1 MTGHTRLSA
10 ILIAASVSLAGAAS
24 AQDWTGPYVTV
35 ALSGDLVDD
44 DEGEITLFDTDQ
56 NGTFGDTVRTSGGA
70 DAFSS
75 SPTQSAGFCGGK
87 ANANNF
93 DGGCQDDDE
102 IAAGVAGR
110 IGWDWAV
117 GGFVFGVLGEAASV
131 TGRDHTTAFSITPAN
146 YQFARGVD
154 GPVYSARVR
163 VGAPMGRWMPY
174 ATAGYAVA
182 EVEETYSTTNAAN
195 SFTPLTNTSDADGFQ
210 VGGGLEYAV
219 TDRVRLGAE
228 YLYTALDV
236 DDPLVV
242 RVGPGTAPLTNPFR
256 IVNPSGTDTRRQ
268 SDEFN
273 HHAFRL
279 TVSAR
284 F

>member
-1 MTGHTRLSA
+1 MTRHTPIAA
-10 ILIAASVSLAGAAS
+10 ILIAGSMSLAGAVS
-24 AQDWTGPYVTV
+24 AQDWSGPYISL
-35 ALSGDLVDD
+35 AIGGDVVDD
-44 DEGEITLFDTDQ
+44 DEDEITLFDTDQ

-102 IAAGVAGR
+102 VTAGIVGR

-117 GGFVFGVLGEAASV
+117 GGFVFGVLGEAAGV
-131 TGRDHTTAFSITPAN
+131 DGRDHTTAFSITPAN
-146 YQFARGVD
+146 YQFVRGVD
-154 GPVYSARVR
+154 GPVYAARVR
-163 VGAPMGRWMPY
+163 VGSPMGRWMPY

-182 EVEETYSTTNAAN
+182 EVEESYSTTNTAN
-195 SFTPLTNTSDADGFQ
+195 SFSPVTKTSDADGFQ
-210 VGGGLEYAV
+210 VGGGLEYAFS
-219 TDRVRLGAE
+219 DRIRLGAE